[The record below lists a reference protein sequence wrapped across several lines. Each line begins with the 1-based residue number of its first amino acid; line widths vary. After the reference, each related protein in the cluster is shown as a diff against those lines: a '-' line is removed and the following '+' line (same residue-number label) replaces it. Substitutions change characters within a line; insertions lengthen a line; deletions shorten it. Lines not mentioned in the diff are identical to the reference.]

1 MLYWSQRLDAAGGN
15 VEAII
20 DAFANSP
27 ESQALYGTI
36 DSNTIGNV
44 VDKIYQALFGRPAEP
59 AGKQLYVDHFN
70 KGELT
75 PGNIAWAILKGAQN
89 DDLVAVQNKLKV
101 ANLFTEAVDGRP
113 MTDPDFGVGSNF
125 AATYV
130 GNDDAATAR
139 AFLASVT
146 SAPSTVKTKSEVTQ
160 EIQNNIADSGDSI
173 LNQSSGQTF
182 MLTTNVDNITGTS
195 GNDTINGVV
204 DTTANGGTLGVA
216 DVIDGGAGV
225 DTMNLTVTD
234 NTRWAQATIQNVE
247 KFFFRDLSTGSN
259 PMNVSN
265 ISGATEMWS
274 SKSTQDLELTNIANN
289 VTLGLSNTAKNLTA
303 TFADG
308 TFKAGS
314 TLAVAVSNAGTNA
327 TTRSTVEVGHASTA
341 GTATDLTLA
350 VTAASG
356 ANFVEFKDG
365 SKAIGTLKTLSIA
378 GTGSVDL
385 VANNAEFDNL
395 TTVNASGNSGGVT
408 LDLGNNAKDVTI
420 TGGSGDDT
428 FVLPNFTDKDVVNGG
443 AGNDTLVVTLVD
455 AAGLTKAPSLTSI
468 ETLQVTGSVSAPT
481 TLNADFL
488 KVSNFVID
496 GGIGANLTLTNLTSG
511 AKVQLNADSTAASD
525 LTLDVKGAIA
535 GSNDSLTIATDA
547 DGAALD
553 TNAITVKVAGV
564 ETLNIVG
571 PSSGTGSFK
580 LGGITDA
587 QLTTINVSGKGAVD
601 LGTIAAAGVT
611 TVNASG
617 NSGGVTADLSN
628 STKAV
633 TFTGGEGAD
642 TYTASTKGDTIYGGK
657 GADTITLSTGADVL
671 VYKAAAESTV
681 TTKDTI
687 ISFDVTADLIKFD
700 ASLLKGTAT
709 YLGAS
714 AFTAGGSTE
723 LRMAT
728 NDLQVDFNGDG
739 TADLVVTL
747 TGVTSADFGATN
759 FTFA

>member
-1 MLYWSQRLDAAGGN
+1 MATTIPLPSTTEVQITRVVKALYDAAPGNLYLNAFKEYAAENGGVVGVADALLYEHRN
-15 VEAII
+15 KTNADLAQLIVDNLGLAKVDEATG
-20 DAFANSP
+20 ATGANSAADNAKAFLLWQFNVAEQTGATRGQVLVDALNNLATLGSDP
-27 ESQALYGTI
+27 IFGKAADFFNASIAQAYSYSVDPANSTYDLAVLQQA
-36 DSNTIGNV
+36 DEVTIGEGGEV
-44 VDKIYQALFGRPAEP
+44 VSVP
-59 AGKQLYVDHFN
+59 GK
-70 KGELT
+70 
-75 PGNIAWAILKGAQN
+75 
-89 DDLVAVQNKLKV
+89 
-101 ANLFTEAVDGRP
+101 
-113 MTDPDFGVGSNF
+113 
-125 AATYV
+125 
-130 GNDDAATAR
+130 
-139 AFLASVT
+139 
-146 SAPSTVKTKSEVTQ
+146 
-160 EIQNNIADSGDSI
+160 
-173 LNQSSGQTF
+173 TF

-234 NTRWAQATIQNVE
+234 NTKWAQATIQNVE

-274 SKSTQDLELTNIANN
+274 SKSTQDLALTNIANN

-408 LDLGNNAKDVTI
+408 LDLDNNAKDVTI

-443 AGNDTLVVTLVD
+443 AGNDTLVVTLGD

-468 ETLQVTGSVSAPT
+468 ETLQVTGSVSADT

-511 AKVQLNADSTAASD
+511 AKVQLNADSTATKD

-547 DGAALD
+547 DGADLD
-553 TNAITVKVAGV
+553 TNAITVKVGGV

-617 NSGGVTADLSN
+617 NSGGVTADLSK

-633 TFTGGEGAD
+633 TFTGG
-642 TYTASTKGDTIYGGK
+642 KGVDN
-657 GADTITLSTGADVL
+657 ITLGTGADVL
-671 VYKAAAESTV
+671 VYKAAAESTA
-681 TTKDTI
+681 TTTDVI
-687 ISFDVTADLIKFD
+687 GSFDVTADLIKFD

-709 YLGAS
+709 YLGAG

-723 LRMAT
+723 LNMSGS
-728 NDLQVDFNGDG
+728 NLQVDFNGDG

>member
-1 MLYWSQRLDAAGGN
+1 MD
-15 VEAII
+15 
-20 DAFANSP
+20 
-27 ESQALYGTI
+27 
-36 DSNTIGNV
+36 
-44 VDKIYQALFGRPAEP
+44 
-59 AGKQLYVDHFN
+59 
-70 KGELT
+70 
-75 PGNIAWAILKGAQN
+75 
-89 DDLVAVQNKLKV
+89 
-101 ANLFTEAVDGRP
+101 
-113 MTDPDFGVGSNF
+113 
-125 AATYV
+125 
-130 GNDDAATAR
+130 
-139 AFLASVT
+139 
-146 SAPSTVKTKSEVTQ
+146 
-160 EIQNNIADSGDSI
+160 
-173 LNQSSGQTF
+173 
-182 MLTTNVDNITGTS
+182 
-195 GNDTINGVV
+195 
-204 DTTANGGTLGVA
+204 
-216 DVIDGGAGV
+216 
-225 DTMNLTVTD
+225 
-234 NTRWAQATIQNVE
+234 
-247 KFFFRDLSTGSN
+247 
-259 PMNVSN
+259 VSN

-274 SKSTQDLELTNIANN
+274 SKSTQHLELTNIANN

-327 TTRSTVEVGHASTA
+327 TTRSTVEVGHANTA

-356 ANFVEFKDG
+356 ANFVEFKFKDG
-365 SKAIGTLKTLSIA
+365 SEAIGTLKTLSIA

-385 VANNAEFDNL
+385 VANNAEFNNL

-428 FVLPNFTDKDVVNGG
+428 FVLLNFTDKVVVNGG

-468 ETLQVTGSVSAPT
+468 ETLQVTGSVSEDT

-511 AKVQLNADSTAASD
+511 AKVQLNADSTAAKD

-547 DGAALD
+547 DGADL
-553 TNAITVKVAGV
+553 AITVKVGGV

-571 PSSGTGSFK
+571 PSSDTDSFK

-601 LGTIAAAGVT
+601 LGTIAPAGVT

-617 NSGGVTADLSN
+617 NSGGVTADLSK

-657 GADTITLSTGADVL
+657 GADNITLGTQGADVL
-671 VYKAAAESTV
+671 VYKAAAESTAA
-681 TTKDTI
+681 TKDVI
-687 ISFDVTADLIKFD
+687 KNFDVTADLIKFD

-709 YLGAS
+709 YLGAG

-723 LRMAT
+723 LNMSG